1 MVALNENSLTK
12 LVTIEGIDATV
23 EAVTPLYNVPA
34 GKKLIVDHVVIR
46 VTEYVAGAEYA
57 ETVISVGSNSPDF
70 NNFINGQSLDAEEA
84 DIYLKLLGNYG
95 FLCIHDSLSVLSL
108 NIETASDATTEI
120 WSVDVFGYLVEV

>member
-70 NNFINGQSLDAEEA
+70 NNFINGQSLDAEEV
-84 DIYLKLLGNYG
+84 DIYLKLLGDYG
-95 FLCIHDSLSVLSL
+95 FLSIHDSLSVLSL